1 MQDQIIQLLKQ
12 YGIINQL
19 EQAHFLGQCAVESA
33 DFSKLTES
41 PNYRYSTALKVFP
54 KYKAQIQALQKKY
67 NKGADDFVAQ
77 PDFFNLVY
85 GARMGNQL
93 NGTNDNDGWDYR
105 GGGLLQLTGKANYQA
120 FLMWLHG
127 RGQYANLTIDTIDD
141 FVRTPIG
148 ATISAIWFWLANG
161 VGVYGDRGCT
171 LEGRSAGEHK
181 HSRERCVAADREPV
195 ADTDA
200 AADHE
205 RARAGSR
212 GDGPVGDTVRPL
224 V

>member
-54 KYKAQIQALQKKY
+54 TYKAQIQALQKKY
-67 NKGADDFVAQ
+67 NKGANDFVAQ

-120 FLMWLHG
+120 FLLWLHG
-127 RGQYANLTIDTIDD
+127 RGQYTNLTIDTIDD

-161 VGVYGDRGCT
+161 VGSFA
-171 LEGRSAGEHK
+171 RSDNVQAVSKLINVGNINK
-181 HSRERCVAADREPV
+181 PISAVNGFAERVAK
-195 ADTDA
+195 TNYFKKQF
-200 AADHE
+200 
-205 RARAGSR
+205 G
-212 GDGPVGDTVRPL
+212 L
-224 V
+224 LQ

>member
-12 YGIINQL
+12 YGITNQL

-33 DFSKLTES
+33 NFNTLTEN

-54 KYKAQIQALQKKY
+54 TYKTQIQALQKKY
-67 NKGADDFVAQ
+67 NKGANDFVAQ
-77 PDFFNLVY
+77 PEFFNIVY

-105 GGGLLQLTGKANYQA
+105 GGGLLQLTGINNYKA

-127 RGQYANLTIDTIDD
+127 RGQYTNLTIDTIDD

-148 ATISAIWFWLANG
+148 ATLSAIWYWLANG
-161 VGVYGDRGCT
+161 VGSYA
-171 LEGRSAGEHK
+171 RSDNIQAVSKLINVGNIK
-181 HSRERCVAADREPV
+181 ASISAVNGFNERIIKTNYFKRQF
-195 ADTDA
+195 
-200 AADHE
+200 
-205 RARAGSR
+205 G
-212 GDGPVGDTVRPL
+212 L
-224 V
+224 LK